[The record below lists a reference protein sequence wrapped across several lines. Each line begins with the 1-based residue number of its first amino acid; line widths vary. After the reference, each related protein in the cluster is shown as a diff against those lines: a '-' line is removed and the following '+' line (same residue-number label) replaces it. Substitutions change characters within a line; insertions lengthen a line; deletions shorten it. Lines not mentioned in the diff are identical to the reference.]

1 MKACL
6 VENGKIAPTLSKE
19 DSNGA
24 LARVPRT
31 SVGVMDDG
39 KVVIV
44 SVEDLHYNK
53 NNGVSTCTGLTLTQL
68 ADFMRYFGCFD
79 AANFDGGGS
88 SQLVVKENG
97 SYVVK
102 TRSSDTGSTEVTSTR
117 SVINSIIVT
126 SK

>member
-1 MKACL
+1 ML
-6 VENGKIAPTLSKE
+6 GKDIKTE
-19 DSNGA
+19 D
-24 LARVPRT
+24 
-31 SVGVMDDG
+31 
-39 KVVIV
+39 
-44 SVEDLHYNK
+44 
-53 NNGVSTCTGLTLTQL
+53 
-68 ADFMRYFGCFD
+68 DFAKFMASLGCVT
-79 AANFDGGGS
+79 AVNFDGGGS